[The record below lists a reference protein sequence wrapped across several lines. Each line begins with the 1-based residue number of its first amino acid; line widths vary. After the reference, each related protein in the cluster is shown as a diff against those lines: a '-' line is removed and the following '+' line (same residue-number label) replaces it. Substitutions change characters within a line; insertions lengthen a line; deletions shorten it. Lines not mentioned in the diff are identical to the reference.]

1 MFTVFCSKFDDE
13 QVEVG
18 QGEGDQ
24 ADSQEEDVQTRKK
37 NLNESHDA
45 SLPVGFFR
53 RFGIGFFMLA
63 LFVLMLAGS
72 CFMVYLFSYQ
82 EAYIVKNISK
92 SKNMAIKAWV
102 LSKGNVKDFDMT
114 EELLLRNYPSPDGED
129 TNGK

>member
-1 MFTVFCSKFDDE
+1 
-13 QVEVG
+13 
-18 QGEGDQ
+18 
-24 ADSQEEDVQTRKK
+24 
-37 NLNESHDA
+37 
-45 SLPVGFFR
+45 
-53 RFGIGFFMLA
+53 MLT
-63 LFVLMLAGS
+63 LFILMLAGS